1 MKENIIFILFSNS
14 IFNNMQESQNDLNTF
29 SIFGMNNQ
37 EEKNNENIETNMEIE
52 ENQDINENIKVEEN
66 NKDEESKKEQKEK
79 RRVRGP
85 NKCYRIIDQFFNDK
99 KRAKETINNEQQN
112 DINDEEDKKIKR
124 RKNITNMSLIFDDF
138 LIYVESKV
146 NKDYYNKFITPIINN
161 YKEFYIE
168 KEKEFK
174 ENKSS
179 FNIIEDENLI
189 KKKKIYGLENFLE
202 IPEIINDFMKFIYNQ
217 NIFTSDEDKI
227 EMIEII
233 FIFCAWLKQYHYT
246 SYNIEYLLK
255 KEE

>member
-1 MKENIIFILFSNS
+1 
-14 IFNNMQESQNDLNTF
+14 MQESQNDLNTF

-66 NKDEESKKEQKEK
+66 NKEEESKKEQKEK

-99 KRAKETINNEQQN
+99 NRSKETINNEQQN

-146 NKDYYNKFITPIINN
+146 NKDYYNKYITPIINN

-202 IPEIINDFMKFIYNQ
+202 IPEIINDFMKFIYNK
-217 NIFTSDEDKI
+217 NIFTNDEDKV